1 MKLHHI
7 DRLQTGECTLN
18 HGFAFNDLLTNCERV
33 SDHCSNIA
41 GCIIDAREHNLNL
54 HETLRQARSDDGS
67 FQHTFEHYVQKYQLP
82 IPSNG

>member
-1 MKLHHI
+1 MVIIMVSPRFQFLP
-7 DRLQTGECTLN
+7 DEA
-18 HGFAFNDLLTNCERV
+18 GFVLSDLLTDLERT

-41 GCIIDAREHNLNL
+41 GCVIDAREHNLNL

-67 FQHTFEHYVQKYQLP
+67 FQRTFEHYAQKYQLP